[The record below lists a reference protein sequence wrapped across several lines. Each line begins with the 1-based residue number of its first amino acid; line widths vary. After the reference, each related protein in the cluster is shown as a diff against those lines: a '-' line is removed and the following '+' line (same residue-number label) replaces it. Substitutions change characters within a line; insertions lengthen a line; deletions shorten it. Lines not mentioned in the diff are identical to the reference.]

1 MMDGNARQAR
11 SSSLVVLFVVVR
23 RCRPRS
29 PPSHAAPP
37 SRAPSPTR
45 RAAQLGVA
53 AELRTPTQ
61 PIYNEFSDDA
71 ILATQAAA
79 GAAALVLATSLGVRV
94 VKTVIK
100 RDVPGRAEPGEGD
113 AGAAE
118 EDGIGTSYVRA

>member
-1 MMDGNARQAR
+1 M
-11 SSSLVVLFVVVR
+11 
-23 RCRPRS
+23 
-29 PPSHAAPP
+29 
-37 SRAPSPTR
+37 
-45 RAAQLGVA
+45 A
-53 AELRTPTQ
+53 AELRSPTQ

-118 EDGIGTSYVRA
+118 EGGIGTGYARA

>member
-1 MMDGNARQAR
+1 MEMRGELVRR
-11 SSSLVVLFVVVR
+11 RPSSFLSSSVVVVPD
-23 RCRPRS
+23 RPRLT
-29 PPSHAAPP
+29 PPPPRAPP
-37 SRAPSPTR
+37 PPTR

-53 AELRTPTQ
+53 AELRSPTQ

-100 RDVPGRAEPGEGD
+100 RDVPGRAEPGKGD
-113 AGAAE
+113 AGAAKE
-118 EDGIGTSYVRA
+118 GRIGTGYARA